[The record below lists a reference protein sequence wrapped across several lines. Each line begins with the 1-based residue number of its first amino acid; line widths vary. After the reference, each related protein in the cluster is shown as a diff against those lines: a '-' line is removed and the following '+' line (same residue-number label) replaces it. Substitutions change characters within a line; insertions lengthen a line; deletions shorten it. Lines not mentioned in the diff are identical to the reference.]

1 MIQLDSTTGYTTVFV
16 IAVVFGIVG
25 GLAAEFLLNRDG
37 QTGTFELPGRRE
49 GVYDF
54 GGFANL
60 FVGGVAGTAI
70 LLVFP
75 PTSITIQGAAG
86 TPATVVGGYD
96 PIRLAVTALVAGSA
110 GASVLT
116 ALQARVVA
124 ALSQAEAK
132 LTEQTSKLEIDR
144 LKVESTKAA
153 TDALRDL
160 AAATPPAGAAP
171 SSRRGGRLGSPQM
184 DMQPGG
190 PSSGALEDAIAS
202 VTQRIE
208 TQADQAKETVSAVRV
223 TPR

>member
-1 MIQLDSTTGYTTVFV
+1 M
-16 IAVVFGIVG
+16 
-25 GLAAEFLLNRDG
+25 
-37 QTGTFELPGRRE
+37 
-49 GVYDF
+49 
-54 GGFANL
+54 
-60 FVGGVAGTAI
+60 
-70 LLVFP
+70 
-75 PTSITIQGAAG
+75 
-86 TPATVVGGYD
+86 
-96 PIRLAVTALVAGSA
+96 
-110 GASVLT
+110 
-116 ALQARVVA
+116 A

-171 SSRRGGRLGSPQM
+171 SARRGGRLGGPQM

-190 PSSGALEDAIAS
+190 PSSRALDDAIAS

>member
-160 AAATPPAGAAP
+160 AAAAPPPGAPP
-171 SSRRGGRLGSPQM
+171 SSRRGGRVGGPQM

-190 PSSGALEDAIAS
+190 PSSRALEDAIAS